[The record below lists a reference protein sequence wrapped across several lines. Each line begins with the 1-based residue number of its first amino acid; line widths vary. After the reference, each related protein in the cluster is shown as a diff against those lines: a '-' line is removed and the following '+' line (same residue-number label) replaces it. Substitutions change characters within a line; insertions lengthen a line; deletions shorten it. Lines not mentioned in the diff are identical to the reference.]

1 MQRGNVHS
9 PQFPLLP
16 SPPLHFSA
24 FPLSN
29 DGMDILERL
38 KKNLEFGL
46 QDEGDASEAEI
57 PLPIGIHT
65 ALARTVN
72 H

>member
-24 FPLSN
+24 SPLSN

-46 QDEGDASEAEI
+46 QDEGDALEAEI